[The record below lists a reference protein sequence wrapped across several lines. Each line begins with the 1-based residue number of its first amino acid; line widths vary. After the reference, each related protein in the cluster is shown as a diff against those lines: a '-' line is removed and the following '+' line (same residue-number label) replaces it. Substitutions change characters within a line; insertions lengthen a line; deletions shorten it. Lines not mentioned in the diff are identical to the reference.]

1 MGQKVAGTCYIKVD
15 GSQLIITGGVE
26 APLSKVK
33 RETIAPGFFKEEDRI
48 PFLKVDAVKVP
59 GFPFEKI
66 TNGTNMTVTA
76 EFKDGSSYVLSGA
89 YTVDD
94 VNVTA
99 DDGKVSLNFEGSSG
113 DWQ

>member
-15 GSQLIITGGVE
+15 GSQLVVTGGVE

-33 RETIAPGFFKEEDRI
+33 RETVTPGYFKEEDRA
-48 PFLKVDAVKVP
+48 PFLKVDAVKTS
-59 GFPFEKI
+59 GFPFAKI
-66 TNGTNMTVTA
+66 TEGTNMTVTA

-99 DDGKVSLNFEGSSG
+99 DDGKVSLNFEGVSG